1 MGTVA
6 TYSPTWTGSP
16 ASDAY
21 ATAWGT
27 TTAAVVS
34 PASRSQRSHAR
45 W

>member
-1 MGTVA
+1 MGTMA

-21 ATAWGT
+21 ATACGI
-27 TTAAVVS
+27 TTAAVVT
-34 PASRSQRSHAR
+34 PASRSQRSQAR